1 MSQDFS
7 KVLIKDNRLCVTD
20 KLTYAVEKGGQSMT
34 PYIYNAISAS
44 PASITFNIQV
54 PKLCGHKNNIVICC

>member
-1 MSQDFS
+1 MSQDFQ
-7 KVLIKDNRLCVTD
+7 KVLIKDDRLCVTD
-20 KLTYAVEKGGQSMT
+20 KLTYAIEKGGQSMT

-54 PKLCGHKNNIVICC
+54 P